1 MEVAGESRGVARGP
15 FKHPGI
21 PKESPK
27 QPSGALGGVRD
38 VLRCFAIDFKNIKNV
53 ICYTVFC
60 IMKLHLGLIGY
71 ALWEKERLNAFTR
84 S

>member
-15 FKHPGI
+15 FEHPGS

-27 QPSGALGGVRD
+27 KPSGALGGVY
-38 VLRCFAIDFKNIKNV
+38 FYNV
-53 ICYTVFC
+53 AD
-60 IMKLHLGLIGY
+60 IMKLHLGLLGY